1 MSRIAYVARQIHFS
15 LSILPQFSKLGA
27 LDFFTIKDC
36 S

>member
-1 MSRIAYVARQIHFS
+1 MSRIAYAAHQIHFP

-27 LDFFTIKDC
+27 LDFFTIKNC